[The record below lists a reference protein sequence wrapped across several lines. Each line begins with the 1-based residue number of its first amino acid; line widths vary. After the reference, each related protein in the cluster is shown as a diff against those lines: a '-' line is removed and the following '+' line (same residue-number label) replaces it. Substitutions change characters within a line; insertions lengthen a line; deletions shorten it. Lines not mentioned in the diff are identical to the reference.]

1 MKRRKSI
8 FRIRSW
14 SPKRVQV
21 HRHCVLYVFLSFVLY
36 VPGCGDGVQTATVER
51 WTAFKEA
58 GPKPLTVDMDAIR
71 TGRVSPGPYR
81 VVPGDVLEITMPLL
95 LQVVSVPDI
104 QLAQSQ
110 GASDRP
116 YLCRVSRRG
125 TITLPGAREIGV
137 LHASLAEVE
146 EEIVDAYRNEV
157 THRPS
162 IFVRVLE
169 YQMFQASIMGA
180 VAKPG
185 VYSLRHDQMS
195 LAALLM
201 EAGGIVEEG
210 AAVIRIAR
218 ADVADVRTVR
228 SKASLEPGLVGKAQ
242 TAWSPVAALSR
253 PNVAD
258 GRFRY
263 AAAASPAHAV
273 FRREGRLC
281 TTGWLTIER
290 DGHVLAHGW
299 LDLGSEFQRKAFLT
313 TMASGTEASVTR
325 GLQEWLSRLTA
336 HLESDA
342 RSSSTGR
349 PWTITGWQSVA
360 DRQFQCQLSG
370 TAAYTAGFD
379 VGADAI
385 TENMGV
391 ASGPASRGSG
401 THEEATTTLVLP
413 IVGFNVPFH
422 DVVLHAGDTVV
433 VEHIQEPLF
442 TVLGLVTRP
451 GNFPYPQNAQ
461 YNVAQA
467 IAFAGGLDP
476 VADPR
481 YVTVYRL
488 TEDDEVIHVSFQLVR
503 DDSLTDALKTFVRP
517 GDVVAVENTPRTRAN
532 TLIHNM
538 LRLNMGV
545 YVTGRELWNGN

>member
-1 MKRRKSI
+1 MKRRKNT
-8 FRIRSW
+8 FKIRSW
-14 SPKRVQV
+14 LPKRVQV
-21 HRHCVLYVFLSFVLY
+21 HRHCVLYVFLGFVLY
-36 VPGCGDGVQTATVER
+36 LPGCGDGVQTATVER

-58 GPKPLTVDMDAIR
+58 GPKPLAVDMDAIR
-71 TGRVSPGPYR
+71 AGRVASGPYR
-81 VVPGDVLEITMPLL
+81 VVSGDVLEITMPLL

-137 LHASLAEVE
+137 LHASLAEIE
-146 EEIVDAYRNEV
+146 EEIIDAYHNEV

-169 YQMFQASIMGA
+169 YQMFQVSIVGA

-210 AAVIRIAR
+210 AAVIRVAR
-218 ADVADVRTVR
+218 ADVADARTVR
-228 SKASLEPGLVGKAQ
+228 SKALVEPGLVGQAQ
-242 TAWSPVAALSR
+242 AAWSPVAALSR

-263 AAAASPAHAV
+263 AAPASPAHAV

-299 LDLGSEFQRKAFLT
+299 LDLGSEVQRKVFLT
-313 TMASGTEASVTR
+313 TMAGGAEESVTR
-325 GLQEWLSRLTA
+325 DLQEWLSRLAA
-336 HLESDA
+336 HLESDV

-349 PWTITGWQSVA
+349 PWILPGWPSMA
-360 DRQFQCQLSG
+360 DRQSQGQLSG
-370 TAAYTAGFD
+370 AAVHTAGFD
-379 VGADAI
+379 GDA
-385 TENMGV
+385 EAMNEGV
-391 ASGPASRGSG
+391 RLASRPASRDSG
-401 THEEATTTLVLP
+401 ANEEAATTLVLP

-422 DVVLHAGDTVV
+422 DVALRAGDMVM

-442 TVLGLVTRP
+442 TVLGLVNRP

-488 TEDDEVIHVSFQLVR
+488 TEGDEVIHVSFQLVR

-517 GDVVAVENTPRTRAN
+517 GDVVAVENTPRTRTN

-545 YVTGRELWNGN
+545 YVSGRDLWNGN